1 MGLTDLIKN
10 KISALNELKQI
21 KVKVEHYKQDSIAS
35 SINDKSIYNYNRQRN
50 KGKQPIIC
58 YAPFK
63 NLYFTRLGEVV
74 VCCHNRDYVIGNY
87 PEQTLKEILAGKRLA
102 DLRTNIVGNNLS
114 KGCQV
119 CQYDFD
125 RGSYSQVK
133 ANHFDTLPFNKDF
146 PTMMEFEIDITC
158 NLECTMCSGDY
169 SNLIRKNKEHRPP
182 LVMKYDMEFVEQLTP
197 YFKHLHEA
205 RFSGGEPFLIDLYYE
220 MWNRIAEYNPHCLIS
235 IQSNGTIL
243 NNRVKN
249 TLTKGKF
256 EIGISLDSLQKE
268 VFESIRIN
276 AKFDTVI
283 SNIEYFGAYCKEK
296 KRHLDCQF
304 V

>member
-1 MGLTDLIKN
+1 
-10 KISALNELKQI
+10 
-21 KVKVEHYKQDSIAS
+21 
-35 SINDKSIYNYNRQRN
+35 
-50 KGKQPIIC
+50 
-58 YAPFK
+58 
-63 NLYFTRLGEVV
+63 
-74 VCCHNRDYVIGNY
+74 
-87 PEQTLKEILAGKRLA
+87 
-102 DLRTNIVGNNLS
+102 
-114 KGCQV
+114 
-119 CQYDFD
+119 
-125 RGSYSQVK
+125 VK